1 MSACAFSVHQGTNN
15 VVALKLTRVF
25 EEQSFTNDGF
35 SKLPNLRLLELEGV
49 GFVGDFRKF
58 FSKVTWLSWRFC
70 PPEFH
75 ATNLCFNNLAVL
87 KLSDSDISEDW
98 AGWGPCLV
106 INHLTQIFIVTF

>member
-1 MSACAFSVHQGTNN
+1 M
-15 VVALKLTRVF
+15 VALKLTQVF
-25 EEQSFTNDGF
+25 EVHSSTSDGF

-49 GFVGDFRKF
+49 GDFRNI

-70 PPEFH
+70 PAEFH

-87 KLSDSDISEDW
+87 KLSNSDISEDW

-106 INHLTQIFIVTF
+106 LNHLTHFRCDFLTGLDSYLSSNANS